1 VTEDPDSHGSGSPR
15 IAMVE
20 DPGAPGDEVF
30 SRLLASGRPIPNLYK
45 VLANAP
51 VILKSW
57 VDFAWPLRNASAQ
70 RGLRELAVAYL
81 AIRRDSQYVRTHHSR
96 YARRHGVSSE
106 QIEALTP
113 GGWDSAADFSD
124 HQRLVLSLV
133 DDVVRDGAATAVTV
147 ASLQEQLG
155 RQQTVEL
162 VVTVA
167 FYEAVCVVNR
177 SFDIPVEPGSTR

>member
-1 VTEDPDSHGSGSPR
+1 VTEDLDSHGSGSPR
-15 IAMVE
+15 IGMVE
-20 DPGAPGDEVF
+20 APGAPGDEVF
-30 SRLLASGRPIPNLYK
+30 SGLRASGRPIPNLYK

-51 VILKSW
+51 VVLKSW
-57 VDFAWPLRNASAQ
+57 VDFAWPLRDASAP
-70 RGLRELAVAYL
+70 RGLRELAIAYL

-113 GGWDSAADFSD
+113 SGWDSAADFND
-124 HQRLVLSLV
+124 HQRLVLTLV
-133 DDVVRDGAATAVTV
+133 DEVVRDGTATAATV
-147 ASLQEQLG
+147 ASLDEQLG

-177 SFDIPVEPGSTR
+177 SFDIPVESGSTG